1 MFLPNGKN
9 MALIIC
15 EKHGRQACVF
25 ASPHFVKTI
34 GDGNKI
40 SKNIIVLELNLMEGQ
55 GFHWVDE
62 SFLKENN
69 IQSEICNL
77 RITIGDQDKAFD
89 IFCNLSPV
97 CIKCYEEYL
106 QQHELQRP
114 HLA

>member
-1 MFLPNGKN
+1 

-25 ASPHFVKTI
+25 ASPHFVEAI
-34 GDGNKI
+34 GDEKKI
-40 SKNIIVLELNLMEGQ
+40 SKNPIVLVLNLMGDQ

-62 SFLKENN
+62 IFLKENN
-69 IQSEICNL
+69 IQSEINNM
-77 RITIGDQDKAFD
+77 RITIDDQDKAFD
-89 IFCNLSPV
+89 VFCNLSPV